1 LMEEKLT
8 EENGKL
14 DLHLSEDDEIYRIRM
29 YGDPVLH
36 ERALPIEAITEED
49 HQIAKKMLATMYSNP
64 IGIGLAATQVGILR
78 RLIVIDID
86 RDDPDNAP
94 IVLINPEILE
104 QEGESIIEEGCLSIP
119 ELKAE
124 VKRPEKIIVSART
137 LDDEEIIIED
147 ESLLARVL
155 QHEIDHLNGILFI
168 DHLSRKKQKRLKA
181 KLRQI
186 RQEHAEI
193 PA

>member
-1 LMEEKLT
+1 MEDNLA
-8 EENGKL
+8 EENRKL
-14 DLHLSEDDEIYRIRM
+14 EFHLLEDDEVYRIRM

-36 ERALPIEAITEED
+36 EKALPIEAITEEE

-64 IGIGLAATQVGILR
+64 IGIGLAATQVGILK

-104 QEGESIIEEGCLSIP
+104 HEGESVIEEGCLSIP

-124 VKRPEKIIVSART
+124 VKRPEKVIVSART
-137 LDDEEIIIED
+137 LDDEEIVIED
-147 ESLLARVL
+147 GSLLSRVL
-155 QHEIDHLNGILFI
+155 QHEIDHLNGVLFI

-186 RQEHAEI
+186 RQEYAEI

>member
-1 LMEEKLT
+1 MEDNLA
-8 EENGKL
+8 EENRKL
-14 DLHLSEDDEIYRIRM
+14 EFHLLEDDEVYRIRM

-36 ERALPIEAITEED
+36 EKALPIEAITEEE
-49 HQIAKKMLATMYSNP
+49 HQVAKKMLATMYSNP
-64 IGIGLAATQVGILR
+64 IGIGLAATQVGILK

-104 QEGESIIEEGCLSIP
+104 HEGESVIEEGCLSIP
-119 ELKAE
+119 EWKAE
-124 VKRPEKIIVSART
+124 VKRPEKVIVSART
-137 LDDEEIIIED
+137 LDDEEIVIED
-147 ESLLARVL
+147 GSLLSRVL
-155 QHEIDHLNGILFI
+155 QHEIDHLNGVLFI
-168 DHLSRKKQKRLKA
+168 DHISRKKQKRLKA

-186 RQEHAEI
+186 RQEYAEI

>member
-1 LMEEKLT
+1 MEDNLA
-8 EENGKL
+8 EENRKL
-14 DLHLSEDDEIYRIRM
+14 EFHLLEDDEVYRIRM

-36 ERALPIEAITEED
+36 EKALPIEAITEEE

-64 IGIGLAATQVGILR
+64 IGIGLAATQVGILK

-104 QEGESIIEEGCLSIP
+104 HEGESVIEEGCLSIP

-124 VKRPEKIIVSART
+124 VKRPEKVIVSART

-147 ESLLARVL
+147 GSLLSRVL
-155 QHEIDHLNGILFI
+155 QHEIDHLNGVLFV

-186 RQEHAEI
+186 RQEYAEI

>member
-1 LMEEKLT
+1 MLFR
-8 EENGKL
+8 
-14 DLHLSEDDEIYRIRM
+14 S
-29 YGDPVLH
+29 
-36 ERALPIEAITEED
+36 ED

>member
-1 LMEEKLT
+1 MEDNLA
-8 EENGKL
+8 EENRKL
-14 DLHLSEDDEIYRIRM
+14 EFHLLEADEVYRIRM

-36 ERALPIEAITEED
+36 EKALPIEAITEEE

-64 IGIGLAATQVGILR
+64 IGIGLAATQVGILK

-104 QEGESIIEEGCLSIP
+104 LEGESVIEEGCLSIP

-124 VKRPEKIIVSART
+124 VKRPEKVIVSART

-147 ESLLARVL
+147 GSLLSRVL
-155 QHEIDHLNGILFI
+155 QHEIDHLNGVLFI

-186 RQEHAEI
+186 RQEYAEI

>member
-1 LMEEKLT
+1 
-8 EENGKL
+8 
-14 DLHLSEDDEIYRIRM
+14 
-29 YGDPVLH
+29 
-36 ERALPIEAITEED
+36 
-49 HQIAKKMLATMYSNP
+49 MLATMYSNP

-104 QEGESIIEEGCLSIP
+104 QEGESVIEEGCLSIP

>member
-1 LMEEKLT
+1 MADNLK
-8 EENGKL
+8 EENRKL
-14 DLHLSEDDEIYRIRM
+14 EFHLSEDGEIYSIRM

-36 ERALPIEAITEED
+36 QQALPIEEITEKD
-49 HQIAKKMLATMYSNP
+49 HQVARRMLATMYSNP

-78 RLIVIDID
+78 RLVVIDID

-94 IVLINPEILE
+94 IILINPEILE
-104 QEGESIIEEGCLSIP
+104 QEGESVIEEGCLSIP

-124 VKRPEKIIVSART
+124 IKRPEKIIVSART
-137 LDDEEIIIED
+137 LDGEEIIIED

-168 DHLSRKKQKRLKA
+168 DHLSRKKQKRLKS

-186 RQEHAEI
+186 RQEYAEI

>member
-1 LMEEKLT
+1 MEDNLA
-8 EENGKL
+8 EENRKL
-14 DLHLSEDDEIYRIRM
+14 EFHLLEADEVYRIRM

-36 ERALPIEAITEED
+36 EKALPIEAITEEQ

-64 IGIGLAATQVGILR
+64 IGIGLAATQVGILK

-104 QEGESIIEEGCLSIP
+104 HEGESVIEEGCLSIP

-124 VKRPEKIIVSART
+124 VKRPEKVIVSART
-137 LDDEEIIIED
+137 LDDEEIVIED
-147 ESLLARVL
+147 GSLLSRVL
-155 QHEIDHLNGILFI
+155 QHEIDHLNGVLFI

-186 RQEHAEI
+186 RQEYAEI

>member
-1 LMEEKLT
+1 MEDNLT

-14 DLHLSEDDEIYRIRM
+14 DFHLLEDDEIYRIRM

-124 VKRPEKIIVSART
+124 VKRPEKVIASART
-137 LDDEEIIIED
+137 LDDEEIVIED

-186 RQEHAEI
+186 RQEYAEI
-193 PA
+193 SV

>member
-1 LMEEKLT
+1 MEDNLT

-14 DLHLSEDDEIYRIRM
+14 NFHLLEDDEIYRIRM

-86 RDDPDNAP
+86 RDDPDIAP

-104 QEGESIIEEGCLSIP
+104 QEGASVIEEGCLSIP

>member
-1 LMEEKLT
+1 MEDNLT

-14 DLHLSEDDEIYRIRM
+14 DFHLLEDDEIYRIRM
-29 YGDPVLH
+29 YGDPILH
-36 ERALPIEAITEED
+36 ERALSIKAITEED

-124 VKRPEKIIVSART
+124 VKRPEKIMVSART

>member
-1 LMEEKLT
+1 MEDNLA
-8 EENGKL
+8 EENRKL
-14 DLHLSEDDEIYRIRM
+14 EFHLLEDDEVYRIRM

-36 ERALPIEAITEED
+36 EKALPIEAITEEE

-64 IGIGLAATQVGILR
+64 IGIGLAATQVGILK

-104 QEGESIIEEGCLSIP
+104 QEGESVIEEGCLSIP

-124 VKRPEKIIVSART
+124 VKRPEKVIVSART

-147 ESLLARVL
+147 GSLLSRVL
-155 QHEIDHLNGILFI
+155 QHEIDHLNGVLFV

-186 RQEHAEI
+186 RQECAEI

>member
-1 LMEEKLT
+1 MEDNLT

-14 DLHLSEDDEIYRIRM
+14 DFHLLEDDEIYRIRM

-86 RDDPDNAP
+86 RDDPDIAP

-104 QEGESIIEEGCLSIP
+104 QEGASVIEEGCLSIP

>member
-1 LMEEKLT
+1 MEDNLA
-8 EENGKL
+8 EENRKL
-14 DLHLSEDDEIYRIRM
+14 EFHLLEDDEVYRIRM

-36 ERALPIEAITEED
+36 EKALPIEAITEEE

-64 IGIGLAATQVGILR
+64 IGIGLAATQVGILK

-104 QEGESIIEEGCLSIP
+104 HEGESVIEEGCLSIP

-124 VKRPEKIIVSART
+124 VKRPEKVIVTART
-137 LDDEEIIIED
+137 LDDEEIVIED
-147 ESLLARVL
+147 GSLLSRVL
-155 QHEIDHLNGILFI
+155 QHEIDHLNGVLFI

-186 RQEHAEI
+186 RQEYAEI

>member
-1 LMEEKLT
+1 MEDNLT

-14 DLHLSEDDEIYRIRM
+14 DFHLSEDDEIYRIRM
-29 YGDPVLH
+29 YGDPILH
-36 ERALPIEAITEED
+36 ERALSIKAITEED

-86 RDDPDNAP
+86 RDNPDNAP

-104 QEGESIIEEGCLSIP
+104 QEGESVIEEGCLSIP

>member
-1 LMEEKLT
+1 
-8 EENGKL
+8 
-14 DLHLSEDDEIYRIRM
+14 M
-29 YGDPVLH
+29 YGDPILH
-36 ERALPIEAITEED
+36 ERALSIKAITEED
-49 HQIAKKMLATMYSNP
+49 LQIAKKMLATMYSNP
-64 IGIGLAATQVGILR
+64 IGSGLAATQVGILR

-104 QEGESIIEEGCLSIP
+104 QEGESVIEEGCLSIP

-124 VKRPEKIIVSART
+124 VKRPDKIFVSAHT

>member
-1 LMEEKLT
+1 MEDNLA
-8 EENGKL
+8 EENRKL
-14 DLHLSEDDEIYRIRM
+14 EFHLLEADEVYRIRM

-36 ERALPIEAITEED
+36 EKALPIEAITEEE

-64 IGIGLAATQVGILR
+64 IGIGLAATQVGILK

-104 QEGESIIEEGCLSIP
+104 QEGESVIEEGCLSIP

-124 VKRPEKIIVSART
+124 VKRPEKVIVSART
-137 LDDEEIIIED
+137 LDDEEIVIED
-147 ESLLARVL
+147 GSLLSRVL
-155 QHEIDHLNGILFI
+155 QHEIDHLNGVLFI

-186 RQEHAEI
+186 RQEYAEI

>member
-1 LMEEKLT
+1 MAGNPI
-8 EENGKL
+8 EENRKL
-14 DLHLSEDDEIYRIRM
+14 DSHLSEDGEIYRIRI

-36 ERALPIEAITEED
+36 EKALPIEEITEED
-49 HQIAKKMLATMYSNP
+49 YQIAKRMLATMYSNP

-124 VKRPEKIIVSART
+124 VKRPEKVIASART
-137 LDDEEIIIED
+137 LDDEEIVIED

-186 RQEHAEI
+186 RQEYAEI
-193 PA
+193 SV

>member
-1 LMEEKLT
+1 MEDNLT

-14 DLHLSEDDEIYRIRM
+14 DFHLLEDDEIYRIRM
-29 YGDPVLH
+29 YGDPILH
-36 ERALPIEAITEED
+36 ERALSIKAITEED

-86 RDDPDNAP
+86 RDNPDNAP

>member
-1 LMEEKLT
+1 MEDNLA
-8 EENGKL
+8 EENRKL
-14 DLHLSEDDEIYRIRM
+14 EFHLLEADEVYRIRM

-36 ERALPIEAITEED
+36 EKALPIEAITEEE

-64 IGIGLAATQVGILR
+64 IGIGLAATQVGILK

-104 QEGESIIEEGCLSIP
+104 HEGESVIEEGCLSIP

-124 VKRPEKIIVSART
+124 VKRPEKVIVSART
-137 LDDEEIIIED
+137 LDDEEIVIED
-147 ESLLARVL
+147 GSLLSRVL
-155 QHEIDHLNGILFI
+155 QHEIDHLNGVLFI

-186 RQEHAEI
+186 RQEYAEI

>member
-1 LMEEKLT
+1 MEDNLA
-8 EENGKL
+8 EENRKL
-14 DLHLSEDDEIYRIRM
+14 EFHLLEADEVYRIRM

-36 ERALPIEAITEED
+36 ENALPIEAITEEE

-64 IGIGLAATQVGILR
+64 IGIGLAATQVGILK

-104 QEGESIIEEGCLSIP
+104 HEGESVIEEGCLSIP

-124 VKRPEKIIVSART
+124 VKRPEKVIVSART
-137 LDDEEIIIED
+137 LDDEEIVIED
-147 ESLLARVL
+147 GSLLSRVL
-155 QHEIDHLNGILFI
+155 QHEIDHLNGVLFI

-186 RQEHAEI
+186 RQEYAEI

>member
-1 LMEEKLT
+1 MEDNLA
-8 EENGKL
+8 EENRKL
-14 DLHLSEDDEIYRIRM
+14 EFHLLEDDEVYRIRM

-36 ERALPIEAITEED
+36 EKALPIEAITEEE
-49 HQIAKKMLATMYSNP
+49 HQVAKKMLATMYSNP
-64 IGIGLAATQVGILR
+64 IGIGLAATQVGILK

-104 QEGESIIEEGCLSIP
+104 QEGESVIEEGCLSIP

-124 VKRPEKIIVSART
+124 VKRPEKVIVSART

-147 ESLLARVL
+147 GFLLSRVL
-155 QHEIDHLNGILFI
+155 QHEIDHLNGVLFI

-186 RQEHAEI
+186 RQEYAEI

>member
-1 LMEEKLT
+1 MEDNLA
-8 EENGKL
+8 EENRKL
-14 DLHLSEDDEIYRIRM
+14 EFHLLEDDEVYRIRM

-36 ERALPIEAITEED
+36 EKALPIEAITEEE
-49 HQIAKKMLATMYSNP
+49 HQVAKKMLATMYSNP
-64 IGIGLAATQVGILR
+64 IGIGLAATQVGILK

-104 QEGESIIEEGCLSIP
+104 QEGESVIEEGCLSIP

-124 VKRPEKIIVSART
+124 VKRPEKVIVSART

-147 ESLLARVL
+147 GSLLSRVL
-155 QHEIDHLNGILFI
+155 QHEIDHLNGVLFV

-186 RQEHAEI
+186 RQEYAEI

>member
-1 LMEEKLT
+1 MAGNPI
-8 EENGKL
+8 EENRKL
-14 DLHLSEDDEIYRIRM
+14 DSHLSEDGEIYRIRI

-36 ERALPIEAITEED
+36 EKASPIEEITEED
-49 HQIAKKMLATMYSNP
+49 YQIANRMLATMYSNP

-124 VKRPEKIIVSART
+124 VKRPEKVIASART
-137 LDDEEIIIED
+137 LDDEEIVIED

-186 RQEHAEI
+186 RQEYAEI
-193 PA
+193 SV

>member
-1 LMEEKLT
+1 MEDNLT

-14 DLHLSEDDEIYRIRM
+14 DFHLLEDDEIYRIRM

-49 HQIAKKMLATMYSNP
+49 HQISKKMLATMYSNP

-86 RDDPDNAP
+86 RDNPDNAP

>member
-1 LMEEKLT
+1 M
-8 EENGKL
+8 
-14 DLHLSEDDEIYRIRM
+14 
-29 YGDPVLH
+29 
-36 ERALPIEAITEED
+36 PIEAITEED

>member
-1 LMEEKLT
+1 MEDNLT

-14 DLHLSEDDEIYRIRM
+14 DFHLSEDAEIYRIRM

-124 VKRPEKIIVSART
+124 VKRPEKIMVSART

>member
-1 LMEEKLT
+1 MEDNLT

-14 DLHLSEDDEIYRIRM
+14 DFHLSEDDEIYRIRM
-29 YGDPVLH
+29 YGDPILH
-36 ERALPIEAITEED
+36 ERALPIEAITEGD

-104 QEGESIIEEGCLSIP
+104 QEGESVIEEGCLSIP

>member
-1 LMEEKLT
+1 MAGNPI
-8 EENGKL
+8 EENRKL
-14 DLHLSEDDEIYRIRM
+14 DSHLSEDGEIYRIRI

-36 ERALPIEAITEED
+36 EKALPIEEITEED
-49 HQIAKKMLATMYSNP
+49 YQIAKRMLATMYSNP

-124 VKRPEKIIVSART
+124 VKRPEKVIASART
-137 LDDEEIIIED
+137 LDDEEIVIED

>member
-1 LMEEKLT
+1 MEDNLT

-14 DLHLSEDDEIYRIRM
+14 DFHLSEDDEIYRIRM
-29 YGDPVLH
+29 YGDPILH
-36 ERALPIEAITEED
+36 ERALSIKAITEED

-104 QEGESIIEEGCLSIP
+104 QEGESVIEEGCLSIP

-137 LDDEEIIIED
+137 LNDEEIIIED

-186 RQEHAEI
+186 RQEHVEI

>member
-1 LMEEKLT
+1 MEDNLA
-8 EENGKL
+8 EENRKL
-14 DLHLSEDDEIYRIRM
+14 EFHLLEDDEVYRIRM

-36 ERALPIEAITEED
+36 EKALPIEAITEEE

-64 IGIGLAATQVGILR
+64 IGIGLAATQVGILK

-104 QEGESIIEEGCLSIP
+104 QEGESVIEEGCLSIP

-124 VKRPEKIIVSART
+124 VKRPEKVIVSART

-147 ESLLARVL
+147 GSLLSRVL
-155 QHEIDHLNGILFI
+155 QHEIDHLNGVLFV

-186 RQEHAEI
+186 RQEYAEI

>member
-1 LMEEKLT
+1 MAGNPI
-8 EENGKL
+8 EENRKL
-14 DLHLSEDDEIYRIRM
+14 DSHLSEDGEIYRIRI

-36 ERALPIEAITEED
+36 EKALPIEEITEED
-49 HQIAKKMLATMYSNP
+49 YQIANRMLATMYSNP

-124 VKRPEKIIVSART
+124 VKRPEKVIASART
-137 LDDEEIIIED
+137 LDDEEIVIED

-168 DHLSRKKQKRLKA
+168 DHLSRNKQKRLKA

-186 RQEHAEI
+186 RQEYAEI
-193 PA
+193 SV

>member
-1 LMEEKLT
+1 MEDNLT

-14 DLHLSEDDEIYRIRM
+14 DFHLLEDDEIYRIRM

-49 HQIAKKMLATMYSNP
+49 HQTAKKMLATMYSNP

-94 IVLINPEILE
+94 IVLINPELLE

-124 VKRPEKIIVSART
+124 VKRPEKIMVSART

>member
-1 LMEEKLT
+1 MEDNLA
-8 EENGKL
+8 EENRKL
-14 DLHLSEDDEIYRIRM
+14 EFHLLEADEVYRIRM

-36 ERALPIEAITEED
+36 EKALPIEAITEEE

-64 IGIGLAATQVGILR
+64 IGIGLAATQVGILK

-104 QEGESIIEEGCLSIP
+104 QEGESVIEEGCLSIP

-124 VKRPEKIIVSART
+124 VKRPEKVIVSART

-147 ESLLARVL
+147 GSLLSRVL
-155 QHEIDHLNGILFI
+155 QHEIDHLNGVLFI

-186 RQEHAEI
+186 RQEYAEI

>member
-1 LMEEKLT
+1 MAGNPI
-8 EENGKL
+8 EENRKL
-14 DLHLSEDDEIYRIRM
+14 DSHLSEDGEIYRIRI

-36 ERALPIEAITEED
+36 EKALPIEEITEED
-49 HQIAKKMLATMYSNP
+49 YQIANRMLATMYSNP

-124 VKRPEKIIVSART
+124 VKRPEKVIASART
-137 LDDEEIIIED
+137 LDDEEIVIED

-186 RQEHAEI
+186 RQEYAEI
-193 PA
+193 SV

>member
-1 LMEEKLT
+1 MEDNLA

-14 DLHLSEDDEIYRIRM
+14 DFHLSEDDEIYRIRM
-29 YGDPVLH
+29 YGDPILH

-104 QEGESIIEEGCLSIP
+104 QEGESVIEEGCLSIP

-168 DHLSRKKQKRLKA
+168 DHLSRKKLKRLKA

>member
-1 LMEEKLT
+1 MAGNPI
-8 EENGKL
+8 EENRKL
-14 DLHLSEDDEIYRIRM
+14 DSHLSEDGEIYRIRI